1 MDRTREDVA
10 IRIPRQRQGSA
21 PDQCVPAVR
30 SSSRLW
36 LVSVLV
42 GVGLGVFSLLAD
54 GIIGGR
60 LVGIL
65 GNIASPWGLAA
76 FFVGRLA
83 TQPRRGAVAG
93 ALTLVVGVA
102 VYYLGGALRGYTV
115 GEVDLVWTAVA
126 LVAGPVMGWCGAAI
140 SSEPE
145 RPPVLA
151 VAAPSAMLV
160 AEAIFLAID
169 RKVWHYDLA
178 AETYRLID
186 LGVMVALLVGGV
198 VLPVLFER
206 DRRRRRL
213 VYLVVALAG
222 VGGAVGFVLL
232 RELIVRLV

>member
-1 MDRTREDVA
+1 MNPNR
-10 IRIPRQRQGSA
+10 
-21 PDQCVPAVR
+21 
-30 SSSRLW
+30 RLW
-36 LVSVLV
+36 VVSVV
-42 GVGLGVFSLLAD
+42 IGAGLGVFSVLAD

-60 LVGIL
+60 LIGIL

-76 FFVGRLA
+76 FLVGRL
-83 TQPRRGAVAG
+83 TTSTKRGAAAG

-102 VYYLGGALRGYTV
+102 IYYAVGAARGYVV
-115 GEVDLVWTAVA
+115 GEVNLLWTAIA
-126 LVAGPVMGWCGAAI
+126 LVAGPVMGWSGAAVT
-140 SSEPE
+140 SKPD
-145 RPPVLA
+145 RPPALA

-169 RKVWHYDLA
+169 RKVWHYDLR

-198 VLPVLFER
+198 VLPVVFEK

-232 RELIVRLV
+232 RRFIVGLA